1 MREKILSS
9 TALEY
14 GIVKTKSA
22 MFESLGNLKGKLNL
36 MGKLIKSGN
45 VQ

>member
-9 TALEY
+9 TALEC

-36 MGKLIKSGN
+36 MGKLIKSGH

>member
-9 TALEY
+9 TVLEC
-14 GIVKTKSA
+14 GIVKNKSA

-36 MGKLIKSGN
+36 ILKLIKSGN